1 MSKTPLTLEEQV
13 EILADKVADLELICA
28 LMFRRLASDDTLTI
42 RTFANRM
49 NSLAKAKGGP
59 ESIPV
64 QPNAFS
70 EVADFLVFGHVFE
83 NQRVT

>member
-42 RTFANRM
+42 RTFA
-49 NSLAKAKGGP
+49 KGITH
-59 ESIPV
+59 ES
-64 QPNAFS
+64 
-70 EVADFLVFGHVFE
+70 
-83 NQRVT
+83 